1 MLRSLQFHARVNMM
15 LTLQDLS
22 NKRKTQLK
30 NRNGTQALLQRIQE
44 MQKEQ
49 GNQRM
54 IAAIKLKGYIEALY
68 DQNHMT
74 YTDACDWL
82 HIVETKYQGVN

>member
-1 MLRSLQFHARVNMM
+1 MM
-15 LTLQDLS
+15 ITLQDLT

-30 NRNGTQALLQRIQE
+30 NRNGTEALL
-44 MQKEQ
+44 
-49 GNQRM
+49 QRM
-54 IAAIKLKGYIEALY
+54 IAAIKLKSYIEALY

>member
-1 MLRSLQFHARVNMM
+1 MM
-15 LTLQDLS
+15 ITLQDLT
-22 NKRKTQLK
+22 NKRKTHLK

-49 GNQRM
+49 G
-54 IAAIKLKGYIEALY
+54 IKLKGYIEALY

>member
-1 MLRSLQFHARVNMM
+1 M
-15 LTLQDLS
+15 LTLKEICQ
-22 NKRKTQLK
+22 KRKAQIE

-82 HIVETKYQGVN
+82 HIIETKYQGVN

>member
-15 LTLQDLS
+15 ITLQDLT
-22 NKRKTQLK
+22 NKRKAQHK

-54 IAAIKLKGYIEALY
+54 IAAINA
-68 DQNHMT
+68 
-74 YTDACDWL
+74 
-82 HIVETKYQGVN
+82 